1 MLLSAP
7 ESPPST
13 SSPSESGFLHDSPP
27 MLTNNFELCQLA
39 FHHQIHRSSVDSQ
52 VTLTS
57 SPPSQASPAMSALAQ
72 LFHSGDASD
81 PTSSSDTSISSQS
94 STPEKKSSSST
105 RNSFSLLKARIA
117 AAQLSWP
124 VTALEAKFD
133 EKWPS
138 VGKGATIGRRH
149 KHTGL
154 AKLFAVTEHI
164 ENVDSKS
171 TESSDIVV

>member
-1 MLLSAP
+1 
-7 ESPPST
+7 
-13 SSPSESGFLHDSPP
+13 
-27 MLTNNFELCQLA
+27 
-39 FHHQIHRSSVDSQ
+39 
-52 VTLTS
+52 
-57 SPPSQASPAMSALAQ
+57 MSALAQ

-81 PTSSSDTSISSQS
+81 PPSSSDTSISSQS

-105 RNSFSLLKARIA
+105 KDSFSLFKARIA

-164 ENVDSKS
+164 ENVDAKS
-171 TESSDIVV
+171 TESANIVV